1 MATVYSKDGST
12 YTTGGITYDASSGR
26 PITSDGGF
34 LLDQENNAIASTNKE
49 TSSSNN
55 ADGHKT
61 KLFTYPVAR
70 KNDSETDY
78 FMMEIAEYQAPGLN
92 LPAFEVEGVQGS
104 VKGND
109 LKEDSVIKGVV
120 GQGKDGTFA
129 LKRGANNQA
138 FTEELEEKKKKIKA
152 IICLPMPR
160 NITDSQGVQ
169 YGESSLNP
177 IEATGLAAGS
187 ELLQGNINSL
197 KNAFSATLTAGN
209 KAISDPDTQKTIA
222 AALSGTAIGAL
233 GGNVNA
239 NQLISRA
246 SGQILNPN
254 LELLFQGVGIR
265 NFPFQFQFFPRNPHE
280 GLTVMNIIRKLKT
293 EMAPRRT
300 AKDGNSSNGVF
311 IRTPS
316 VFQLTYMKGSNKHP
330 FLNSFLPAVLSDM
343 KVNYSASGAHS
354 TFYDGTPTH
363 IRMDLQFKE
372 LNPLYAED
380 YDSVGGVGY

>member
-1 MATVYSKDGST
+1 MSMIPGNGSKEF
-12 YTTGGITYDASSGR
+12 YDSIPKGEPVKNIYDDDSK
-26 PITSDGGF
+26 TF
-34 LLDQENNAIASTNKE
+34 ASTDKE
-49 TSSSNN
+49 TSSNDDV
-55 ADGHKT
+55 DGHKT

-70 KNDSETDY
+70 KNDSQTDY

-92 LPAFEVEGVQGS
+92 LPAFEVEGVKGA
-104 VKGND
+104 VKGD
-109 LKEDSVIKGVV
+109 KLTKDSVITNVV
-120 GQGKDGTFA
+120 GQGKDGTFS

-138 FTEELEEKKKKIKA
+138 FTEELKEKKKKITA

-177 IEATGLAAGS
+177 IEAAGLAAGS
-187 ELLQGNINSL
+187 ELLQGNIDNL
-197 KNAFSATLTAGN
+197 KRAFGATLTSAN
-209 KAISDPDTQKTIA
+209 QAISDADTQKTIA

-246 SGQILNPN
+246 SGQVLNPN

-280 GLTVMNIIRKLKT
+280 GKTVMNIIRKLKT

-300 AKDGNSSNGVF
+300 AKDSNSSNGVF

-316 VFQLTYMKGSNKHP
+316 VFQLFYMKGSDKHP

-372 LNPLYAED
+372 LNPIYAED
-380 YDSVGGVGY
+380 YDNVGGVGY

>member
-12 YTTGGITYDASSGR
+12 YTTGGVTYDASSGR

-34 LLDQENNAIASTNKE
+34 LLDQENKTFASTNKE
-49 TSSSNN
+49 TSSNDK
-55 ADGHKT
+55 AGGHKT

-78 FMMEIAEYQAPGLN
+78 FMMEIAEYQAPGLD
-92 LPAFEVEGVQGS
+92 LPAFS
-104 VKGND
+104 VDVND
-109 LKEDSVIKGVV
+109 AGEKTGISNIKPNE
-120 GQGKDGTFA
+120 KTGTFA
-129 LKRGANNQA
+129 LKEGSNSQA
-138 FTEELEEKKKKIKA
+138 FTDPLEEKNKKIKA

-177 IEATGLAAGS
+177 IEAVGLSGAS
-187 ELLQGNINSL
+187 EVIQGNVDRL
-197 KNAFSATLTAGN
+197 KNAFSATLEAGN
-209 KAISDPDTQKTIA
+209 NAFKDPSTQTTIA
-222 AALSGTAIGAL
+222 TALSGTAIGAL
-233 GGNVNA
+233 GGNVNV
-239 NQLISRA
+239 NQLISR
-246 SGQILNPN
+246 STGQVLNPN

-280 GLTVMNIIRKLKT
+280 GKTVMNIIRKLKT
-293 EMAPRRT
+293 EMAPRRSS
-300 AKDGNSSNGVF
+300 KEGNNNGVF

-316 VFQLTYMKGSNKHP
+316 VFQLTYMKGSSKHP

-343 KVNYSASGAHS
+343 KVNYTASGAHS

-372 LNPLYAED
+372 LNPIFAED
-380 YDSVGGVGY
+380 YDNVGGVGY

>member
-1 MATVYSKDGST
+1 MAEVNLEEIGQYTDSST
-12 YTTGGITYDASSGR
+12 FDSIDAN
-26 PITSDGGF
+26 TF
-34 LLDQENNAIASTNKE
+34 ASTDKE
-49 TSSSNN
+49 TSSNN
-55 ADGHKT
+55 DADGHKT

-92 LPAFEVEGVQGS
+92 LPAFEVPAADGKTQV
-104 VKGND
+104 VTGND

-120 GQGKDGTFA
+120 GQGEDGTFA

-138 FTEELEEKKKKIKA
+138 FTDPMEEKKKKIKA

-177 IEATGLAAGS
+177 IEAAGLAAGS
-187 ELLQGNINSL
+187 ELLQGNIDNL
-197 KNAFSATLTAGN
+197 KRAFGATLSSAN
-209 KAISDPDTQKTIA
+209 QAINDEQTQRTIA

-280 GLTVMNIIRKLKT
+280 GLTVMNIIRRLKT

-300 AKDGNSSNGVF
+300 AKDGNSS
-311 IRTPS
+311 
-316 VFQLTYMKGSNKHP
+316 
-330 FLNSFLPAVLSDM
+330 LSLI
-343 KVNYSASGAHS
+343 
-354 TFYDGTPTH
+354 H
-363 IRMDLQFKE
+363 I
-372 LNPLYAED
+372 
-380 YDSVGGVGY
+380 

>member
-1 MATVYSKDGST
+1 MAEVNLDAISE
-12 YTTGGITYDASSGR
+12 YTDSSRFDSIDAN
-26 PITSDGGF
+26 TF
-34 LLDQENNAIASTNKE
+34 ASTDKE
-49 TSSSNN
+49 TSSNN
-55 ADGHKT
+55 KADGHKT

-92 LPAFEVEGVQGS
+92 LPAFEVEGSGAVL
-104 VKGND
+104 KGEE
-109 LKEDSVIKGVV
+109 LKKDSVITNVV
-120 GQGKDGTFA
+120 GQGKDGSFA

-138 FTEELEEKKKKIKA
+138 FTDPMEEKKKKIKA

>member
-34 LLDQENNAIASTNKE
+34 LLDKENKTFASTNKE
-49 TSSSNN
+49 TSNNNN

-78 FMMEIAEYQAPGLN
+78 FMMEIAEYQAPGLD
-92 LPAFEVEGVQGS
+92 LPAFTVD
-104 VKGND
+104 KND
-109 LKEDSVIKGVV
+109 AGEKIGISNLKPNEKT
-120 GQGKDGTFA
+120 GTFA
-129 LKRGANNQA
+129 LKEGSNTQA
-138 FTEELEEKKKKIKA
+138 FTGSLEEKNKKIKA

-177 IEATGLAAGS
+177 IEAVGLAGAS
-187 ELLQGNINSL
+187 EIIQGNVDRL
-197 KNAFSATLTAGN
+197 KSAFNATLQAGN
-209 KAISDPDTQKTIA
+209 DAFKDPNTQTTIA
-222 AALSGTAIGAL
+222 TALSGTAIGAL
-233 GGNVNA
+233 GGNVNV
-239 NQLISRA
+239 NQLISR
-246 SGQILNPN
+246 STGQVLNPN

-280 GLTVMNIIRKLKT
+280 GKTVMNIIRKLKT
-293 EMAPRRT
+293 EMAPRRSSKEGT
-300 AKDGNSSNGVF
+300 NSGVF

-316 VFQLTYMKGSNKHP
+316 VFQLTYMKGSEKHP

-372 LNPLYAED
+372 LNPIFAED
-380 YDSVGGVGY
+380 YDNVEGVGY

>member
-34 LLDQENNAIASTNKE
+34 LLDQENNAIASTNKA

-78 FMMEIAEYQAPGLN
+78 FMMEIAEYQAPKLD
-92 LPAFEVEGVQGS
+92 LPAFDEVKNKEGKVTGIT
-104 VKGND
+104 NIRPAD
-109 LKEDSVIKGVV
+109 
-120 GQGKDGTFA
+120 KDGTFA
-129 LKRGANNQA
+129 LKRGSNTQA

-177 IEATGLAAGS
+177 LEAVGLAGAS
-187 ELLQGNINSL
+187 QLLQGNVNAL
-197 KNAFSATLTAGN
+197 KDAFKKTFEAGGTAL
-209 KAISDPDTQKTIA
+209 ADEQTQRTIA
-222 AALSGTAIGAL
+222 GALSGTAIGAL

-280 GLTVMNIIRKLKT
+280 GKTVMNIIRKLKV

-300 AKDGNSSNGVF
+300 AKDSNSSNGVF

-316 VFQLTYMKGSNKHP
+316 VFQLFYMKGSDKHP

-372 LNPLYAED
+372 LNPIYAED
-380 YDSVGGVGY
+380 YDSVEGVGY

>member
-34 LLDQENNAIASTNKE
+34 LLDQENKTFASTNKE
-49 TSSSNN
+49 TSNNNN

-78 FMMEIAEYQAPGLN
+78 FMMEIAEYQAPGLD
-92 LPAFEVEGVQGS
+92 LPAFTVD
-104 VKGND
+104 KND
-109 LKEDSVIKGVV
+109 AGEKIGISNLKPNEKT
-120 GQGKDGTFA
+120 GTFA
-129 LKRGANNQA
+129 LKEGSNTQA
-138 FTEELEEKKKKIKA
+138 FTGSLEEKNKKIKA

-177 IEATGLAAGS
+177 IEAVGLSGAS
-187 ELLQGNINSL
+187 EIIQGNVDRL
-197 KNAFSATLTAGN
+197 KSAFNATLQAGN
-209 KAISDPDTQKTIA
+209 DAFKDPNTQTTIA
-222 AALSGTAIGAL
+222 TALSGTAIGAL
-233 GGNVNA
+233 GGNVNV
-239 NQLISRA
+239 NQLISR
-246 SGQILNPN
+246 STGQVLNPN

-280 GLTVMNIIRKLKT
+280 GKTVMNIIRKLKT
-293 EMAPRRT
+293 EMAPRRSSKEGT
-300 AKDGNSSNGVF
+300 NSGVF

-316 VFQLTYMKGSNKHP
+316 VFQLTYMKGSEKHP

-372 LNPLYAED
+372 LNPIFAED
-380 YDSVGGVGY
+380 YDNVEGVGY

>member
-12 YTTGGITYDASSGR
+12 YTTGGITYDAASGR

-34 LLDQENNAIASTNKE
+34 LLDQENKTFASTNKE
-49 TSSSNN
+49 TSNNNN

-78 FMMEIAEYQAPGLN
+78 FMMEIAEYQAPGLD
-92 LPAFEVEGVQGS
+92 LPAFSEVTNNEGDKIGIT
-104 VKGND
+104 D
-109 LKEDSVIKGVV
+109 IKPNE
-120 GQGKDGTFA
+120 KTGTFA
-129 LKRGANNQA
+129 LKEGSNTQA
-138 FTEELEEKKKKIKA
+138 FTGSLEEKNKKIKA

-177 IEATGLAAGS
+177 IEAVGLSGAS
-187 ELLQGNINSL
+187 EIIQGNVDRL
-197 KNAFSATLTAGN
+197 KSAFNATLQAGN
-209 KAISDPDTQKTIA
+209 DAFKDPNTQTTIA
-222 AALSGTAIGAL
+222 TALSGTAIGAL
-233 GGNVNA
+233 GGNVNV
-239 NQLISRA
+239 NQLISR
-246 SGQILNPN
+246 STGQVLNPN

-280 GLTVMNIIRKLKT
+280 GKTVMNIIRKLKT
-293 EMAPRRT
+293 EMAPRRSSKEGT
-300 AKDGNSSNGVF
+300 NSGVF

-316 VFQLTYMKGSNKHP
+316 VFQLTYMKGSSKHP
-330 FLNSFLPAVLSDM
+330 FLNSFLPTVLSDM

-372 LNPLYAED
+372 LNPIFAED
-380 YDSVGGVGY
+380 YDNVEGVGY

>member
-12 YTTGGITYDASSGR
+12 YTTGGITYDAASGR

-34 LLDQENNAIASTNKE
+34 LLDQENKTFASTNKE
-49 TSSSNN
+49 TSSNNN

-78 FMMEIAEYQAPGLN
+78 FMMEIAEYQAPGLD
-92 LPAFEVEGVQGS
+92 LPAFTVD
-104 VKGND
+104 KND
-109 LKEDSVIKGVV
+109 AGEKTGISNIKPNE
-120 GQGKDGTFA
+120 KTGTFA
-129 LKRGANNQA
+129 LKEGSNTQA
-138 FTEELEEKKKKIKA
+138 FTGSLEEKNKKIKA

-177 IEATGLAAGS
+177 IEAVGLSGAS
-187 ELLQGNINSL
+187 EIIQGNVDRL
-197 KNAFSATLTAGN
+197 KSAFNATLQAGN
-209 KAISDPDTQKTIA
+209 DAFKDPNTQTTIA
-222 AALSGTAIGAL
+222 TALSGTAIGAL
-233 GGNVNA
+233 GGNVNV
-239 NQLISRA
+239 NQLISR
-246 SGQILNPN
+246 STGQVLNPN

-280 GLTVMNIIRKLKT
+280 GKTVMNIIRKLKT
-293 EMAPRRT
+293 EMAPRRSSKEGT
-300 AKDGNSSNGVF
+300 NSGVF

-316 VFQLTYMKGSNKHP
+316 VFQLTYMKGSEKHP

-372 LNPLYAED
+372 LNPIFAED
-380 YDSVGGVGY
+380 YDNVEGVGY

>member
-1 MATVYSKDGST
+1 
-12 YTTGGITYDASSGR
+12 
-26 PITSDGGF
+26 
-34 LLDQENNAIASTNKE
+34 
-49 TSSSNN
+49 
-55 ADGHKT
+55 
-61 KLFTYPVAR
+61 
-70 KNDSETDY
+70 
-78 FMMEIAEYQAPGLN
+78 MMEIAEYQAPGLN
-92 LPAFEVEGVQGS
+92 LPAFEVEGVKGA
-104 VKGND
+104 VKGD
-109 LKEDSVIKGVV
+109 KLTKDSVITNVV

-138 FTEELEEKKKKIKA
+138 FTEELKEKKKKIKA

-177 IEATGLAAGS
+177 IEAAGLAAGS
-187 ELLQGNINSL
+187 ELLQGNIDNL
-197 KNAFSATLTAGN
+197 KRAFGATLTSAN
-209 KAISDPDTQKTIA
+209 QAISDADTQKTIA

-246 SGQILNPN
+246 SGQVLNPN

-280 GLTVMNIIRKLKT
+280 GKTVMNIIRKLKT

-300 AKDGNSSNGVF
+300 AKDSNSSNGVF

-316 VFQLTYMKGSNKHP
+316 VFQLFYMKGSDKHP

-372 LNPLYAED
+372 LNPIYAED
-380 YDSVGGVGY
+380 YDNVGGVGY

>member
-1 MATVYSKDGST
+1 MAE
-12 YTTGGITYDASSGR
+12 IN
-26 PITSDGGF
+26 
-34 LLDQENNAIASTNKE
+34 LDQVSQYSSSSFDDIDANTFASTDKE
-49 TSSSNN
+49 TSSNN
-55 ADGHKT
+55 KAGGHKT

-92 LPAFEVEGVQGS
+92 LPAFDEVKNDQG
-104 VKGND
+104 KTTDITN
-109 LKEDSVIKGVV
+109 IRP
-120 GQGKDGTFA
+120 GKDGTFA
-129 LKRGANNQA
+129 LKRGANTQA
-138 FTEELEEKKKKIKA
+138 FTEPMEDKKKKIKA

-177 IEATGLAAGS
+177 IEAVGLAGAS
-187 ELLQGNINSL
+187 QIIQGQTDAL
-197 KNAFSATLTAGN
+197 KRAFSSTLEAGGTAL
-209 KAISDPDTQKTIA
+209 SDPQTQRTIA
-222 AALSGTAIGAL
+222 GALSGTAIGAL

-300 AKDGNSSNGVF
+300 AKDSNSSNGVF

-316 VFQLTYMKGSNKHP
+316 VFQLTYMKGSEKHP

-380 YDSVGGVGY
+380 YDTVGGVGY

>member
-34 LLDQENNAIASTNKE
+34 LLDQENKTFASTNKE
-49 TSSSNN
+49 TSNNNN

-78 FMMEIAEYQAPGLN
+78 FMMEIAEYQAPGLD
-92 LPAFEVEGVQGS
+92 LPAFTVD
-104 VKGND
+104 KND
-109 LKEDSVIKGVV
+109 AGEKIGISNLKPNEKT
-120 GQGKDGTFA
+120 GTFA
-129 LKRGANNQA
+129 LKEGSNTQA
-138 FTEELEEKKKKIKA
+138 FTGSLEEKNKKIKA

-177 IEATGLAAGS
+177 IEAVGLAGAS
-187 ELLQGNINSL
+187 EIIQGNVDRL
-197 KNAFSATLTAGN
+197 KSAFNATLQAGN
-209 KAISDPDTQKTIA
+209 DAFKDPNTQTTIA
-222 AALSGTAIGAL
+222 TALSGTAIGAL
-233 GGNVNA
+233 GGNVNV
-239 NQLISRA
+239 NQLISR
-246 SGQILNPN
+246 STGQVLNPN

-280 GLTVMNIIRKLKT
+280 GKTVMNIIRKLKT
-293 EMAPRRT
+293 EMAPRRSSKEGT
-300 AKDGNSSNGVF
+300 NSGVF

-316 VFQLTYMKGSNKHP
+316 VFQLTYMKGSEKHP

-372 LNPLYAED
+372 LNPIFAED
-380 YDSVGGVGY
+380 YDNVEGVGY

>member
-12 YTTGGITYDASSGR
+12 YTTGGLTYDASSGR

-34 LLDQENNAIASTNKE
+34 LLDQENNAVASTNKE
-49 TSSSNN
+49 TSSNNN

-78 FMMEIAEYQAPGLN
+78 FMMEIAEYQAPGLD
-92 LPAFEVEGVQGS
+92 LPAFTVD
-104 VKGND
+104 KND
-109 LKEDSVIKGVV
+109 AGEKTGISNLKPNEKT
-120 GQGKDGTFA
+120 GTFA
-129 LKRGANNQA
+129 LKEGSNTQA
-138 FTEELEEKKKKIKA
+138 FTDSLEEKKKKIKA

-177 IEATGLAAGS
+177 IEAVGLSGAS
-187 ELLQGNINSL
+187 EIIQGNVDRL
-197 KNAFSATLTAGN
+197 KSAFNATLQAGN
-209 KAISDPDTQKTIA
+209 DAFKDPNTQTTIA
-222 AALSGTAIGAL
+222 TALSGTAIGAL
-233 GGNVNA
+233 GGNVNV
-239 NQLISRA
+239 NQLISR
-246 SGQILNPN
+246 STGQVLNPN

-280 GLTVMNIIRKLKT
+280 GKTVMNIIRKLKT
-293 EMAPRRT
+293 EMAPRRSSKEGT
-300 AKDGNSSNGVF
+300 NSGVF

-372 LNPLYAED
+372 LNPIFAED
-380 YDSVGGVGY
+380 YDNVGGVGY

>member
-1 MATVYSKDGST
+1 MAEVNLDEISQYTDSST
-12 YTTGGITYDASSGR
+12 FDSIDAN
-26 PITSDGGF
+26 TF
-34 LLDQENNAIASTNKE
+34 ASTDKE
-49 TSSSNN
+49 TSSNDK

-92 LPAFEVEGVQGS
+92 LPAFTVEGSNAVIEGKD
-104 VKGND
+104 VK
-109 LKEDSVIKGVV
+109 KDSNITSVV

-138 FTEELEEKKKKIKA
+138 FTDSLEEKKKKIKA

-177 IEATGLAAGS
+177 IEAAGLAAGS
-187 ELLQGNINSL
+187 ELLQGNIDNL
-197 KNAFSATLTAGN
+197 KRAFGATLSSAN
-209 KAISDPDTQKTIA
+209 QAINDEQTQRTIA

-280 GLTVMNIIRKLKT
+280 GLTVMNIIRRLKT

-316 VFQLTYMKGSNKHP
+316 VFQLTYMKGSSKHP

-372 LNPLYAED
+372 LNPIFAED
-380 YDSVGGVGY
+380 YDNVGGVGY

>member
-1 MATVYSKDGST
+1 MTDSYSFNRGRGNGLRGETATGTNIDQYVDSSSFDK
-12 YTTGGITYDASSGR
+12 IDAN
-26 PITSDGGF
+26 TF
-34 LLDQENNAIASTNKE
+34 ASTDKE
-49 TSSSNN
+49 TSSNDK
-55 ADGHKT
+55 AGGHKT

-92 LPAFEVEGVQGS
+92 LPAFDTVKNTEG
-104 VKGND
+104 
-109 LKEDSVIKGVV
+109 KEIGVTNIRPNEAD
-120 GQGKDGTFA
+120 KDGTFA
-129 LKRGANNQA
+129 LKRGANTQA
-138 FTEELEEKKKKIKA
+138 FTEPMEDKKKKIKA

-177 IEATGLAAGS
+177 IEAVGLAGAS
-187 ELLQGNINSL
+187 QIIQGNTDAL
-197 KNAFSATLTAGN
+197 KNAFKKTLEAGGTAL
-209 KAISDPDTQKTIA
+209 KDEQTQKTIA
-222 AALSGTAIGAL
+222 GALSGTAIGAL
-233 GGNVNA
+233 GGNINA

-300 AKDGNSSNGVF
+300 AKDSNSSNGVF

-330 FLNSFLPAVLSDM
+330 FLNSFLPAVLGDM

-372 LNPLYAED
+372 LNPIYAED
-380 YDSVGGVGY
+380 YDNVGGVGY

>member
-1 MATVYSKDGST
+1 MAE
-12 YTTGGITYDASSGR
+12 IN
-26 PITSDGGF
+26 
-34 LLDQENNAIASTNKE
+34 LDQVNQYSSSSFDDIDANTFASTDKE
-49 TSSSNN
+49 ISSNN
-55 ADGHKT
+55 KAEGHKT

-92 LPAFEVEGVQGS
+92 LPAFEVPAAGGKTQVVQGS
-104 VKGND
+104 D

-138 FTEELEEKKKKIKA
+138 FTDPMEEKKKKIKA

-160 NITDSQGVQ
+160 NVTDSQGVQ

-177 IEATGLAAGS
+177 IEATGLAGAS
-187 ELLQGNINSL
+187 EFVQGNINSL
-197 KNAFSATLTAGN
+197 KQAFSATLSSAN
-209 KAISDPDTQKTIA
+209 QAINDPQTQRTIA

-280 GLTVMNIIRKLKT
+280 GKTVMNIIRKLKT

-372 LNPLYAED
+372 LNPIYAED
-380 YDSVGGVGY
+380 YDSVEGVGY

>member
-1 MATVYSKDGST
+1 MAEVNLEEIGQYTDSST
-12 YTTGGITYDASSGR
+12 FDSIDAN
-26 PITSDGGF
+26 TF
-34 LLDQENNAIASTNKE
+34 ASTDKE
-49 TSSSNN
+49 TSSNN
-55 ADGHKT
+55 DADGHKT

-92 LPAFEVEGVQGS
+92 LPAFEVPAADGKTQV
-104 VKGND
+104 VTGND

-120 GQGKDGTFA
+120 GQGEDGTFA

-138 FTEELEEKKKKIKA
+138 FTDPMEEKKKKIKA

-177 IEATGLAAGS
+177 IEAAGLAAGS
-187 ELLQGNINSL
+187 ELLQGNIDNL
-197 KNAFSATLTAGN
+197 KRAFGATLSSGN
-209 KAISDPDTQKTIA
+209 QAIQDEQTQKTIA

-246 SGQILNPN
+246 SVQILNPN

-300 AKDGNSSNGVF
+300 AKDGNSNNGVF

-372 LNPLYAED
+372 LNPIYAED
-380 YDSVGGVGY
+380 YDNVGGVGY